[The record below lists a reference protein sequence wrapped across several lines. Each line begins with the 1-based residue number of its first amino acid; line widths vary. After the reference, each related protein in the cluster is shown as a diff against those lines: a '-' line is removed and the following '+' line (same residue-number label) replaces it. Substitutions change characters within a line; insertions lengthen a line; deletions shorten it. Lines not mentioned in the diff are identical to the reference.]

1 MKILAGLVASLW
13 LTTAP
18 AFAND
23 TTAQVAAGGLIYVQ
37 NENVSMADEKLY
49 ISMEKVTVDYIFHNN
64 SDKDVESLI
73 AFPFP
78 DVTGSGDFMDG
89 VPDTESDNFLDF
101 QATQD
106 GKPIVPDLQQ
116 RAFSLG
122 LDVTDELVKAGV
134 PLVPF
139 GNKTGEA
146 LNKISPALAEDWE
159 KRGMIIGQEIDNG
172 SGMQRDLVPVWTL
185 KSAYYWKT
193 MFPAG
198 KDIAVSH
205 KYKTGTGSTVAVTF
219 LDDGDP
225 PGERL
230 ADYKKRYC
238 VDDDLLKSVRK
249 ATDERIAAGGY
260 SAYFENWVGYILTT
274 GSNWSGPIGHFTL
287 TIDKSDP
294 ANLVSFCGEGVKKTG
309 PTTFQMTKEDFYP
322 DKDLEILFL
331 TAVKDQ

>member
-1 MKILAGLVASLW
+1 MRFLAGLVAL
-13 LTTAP
+13 LGVTTSN

-106 GKPIVPDLQQ
+106 GKPITLNLQQ

-146 LNKISPALAEDWE
+146 LNKISPALAADWE
-159 KRGMIIGQEIDNG
+159 KRGMIIGEEIDNG

-193 MFPAG
+193 IFPAG
-198 KDIAVSH
+198 KDVAVSH

-219 LDDGDP
+219 LDDDP
-225 PGERL
+225 ANTTQAE
-230 ADYKKRYC
+230 YKQKYC
-238 VDDDLLKSVRK
+238 VDDDLIKSLRK
-249 ATDERIAAGGY
+249 AEDARRAAGGY
-260 SAYFENWVGYILTT
+260 AAFFENWVGYILTT
-274 GSNWSGPIGHFTL
+274 GNNWSGPIGHFTL
-287 TIDKSDP
+287 TIDKGDE

>member
-13 LTTAP
+13 LTAAP

-37 NENVSMADEKLY
+37 NDNVSMADEKLY

-122 LDVTDELVKAGV
+122 LDVTDELKKAGV

-139 GNKTGEA
+139 GNKTSEV
-146 LNKISPALAEDWE
+146 LNKISPELAADWA
-159 KRGMIIGQEIDNG
+159 KRGMIIGQDSDTGN
-172 SGMQRDLVPVWTL
+172 GMQRDLIPVWTL

-193 MFPAG
+193 TFPAG
-198 KDIAVSH
+198 KDVAVSH
-205 KYKTGTGSTVAVTF
+205 KYKSGTGGTVAVTF
-219 LDDGDP
+219 LDDDP
-225 PGERL
+225 ANTTQAE
-230 ADYKKRYC
+230 YKQKYC
-238 VDDDLLKSVRK
+238 VDDDLIKSLRK
-249 ATDERIAAGGY
+249 AEEARRAAGGY
-260 SAYFENWVGYILTT
+260 AAFFENWVGYILTT
-274 GSNWSGPIGHFTL
+274 GNNWSGPIGHFTL
-287 TIDKSDP
+287 TIDKGDP

-309 PTTFQMTKEDFYP
+309 PTTFEMTKEDFYP

>member
-134 PLVPF
+134 PLV
-139 GNKTGEA
+139 
-146 LNKISPALAEDWE
+146 L
-159 KRGMIIGQEIDNG
+159 
-172 SGMQRDLVPVWTL
+172 
-185 KSAYYWKT
+185 YW
-193 MFPAG
+193 MMR
-198 KDIAVSH
+198 SM
-205 KYKTGTGSTVAVTF
+205 
-219 LDDGDP
+219 
-225 PGERL
+225 
-230 ADYKKRYC
+230 
-238 VDDDLLKSVRK
+238 
-249 ATDERIAAGGY
+249 
-260 SAYFENWVGYILTT
+260 
-274 GSNWSGPIGHFTL
+274 
-287 TIDKSDP
+287 
-294 ANLVSFCGEGVKKTG
+294 TG
-309 PTTFQMTKEDFYP
+309 PSSLGACSQPTRQPVMAQFFEKVLASRSRSSTSQTSRNEGARASFFAP
-322 DKDLEILFL
+322 
-331 TAVKDQ
+331 